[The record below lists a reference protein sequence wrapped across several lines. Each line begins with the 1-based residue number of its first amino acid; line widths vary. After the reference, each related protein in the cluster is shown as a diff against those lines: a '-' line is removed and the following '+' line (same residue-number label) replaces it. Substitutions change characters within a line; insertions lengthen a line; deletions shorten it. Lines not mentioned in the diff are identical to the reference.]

1 MARDYYE
8 VLGVGRNATKDDIKR
23 AFRNLAKQYH
33 PDANKAADAEAKFKE
48 INEAYEILYDDEKR
62 ARYDRFGHAG
72 VTGNA
77 GASGFNGAGFSGFG
91 GFEEIF
97 EEFLNNAGFRT
108 SNNSR
113 NRKGPKQGSDRRV
126 NVTINFEEAVFGTE
140 RDIEFDRFEVCETCA
155 GTGAEAGHNPITCP
169 QCNGTGEYRQVQQGF
184 LGSMVRVTAC
194 PRCGGKGTIVEKPC
208 RVCDGSGRI
217 KKRATLNV
225 KIPAGVHSGIQIQHA
240 GQGDVGDLGAP
251 RGNLLVAVDV
261 KDHEIFVRH
270 DNDILLDLNLNVVQ
284 ATLGSRIRI
293 PTVDGEVDLDVP
305 AGTPHGK
312 IFRLR
317 GRGFP
322 RLRTDGS
329 NSGRGDQLVRVQIE
343 IPTKLTPEQRQLFE
357 KLASTMGA
365 NVASPQGNKGM
376 FSRVMNW
383 LSGE

>member
-8 VLGVGRNATKDDIKR
+8 ILGVARNASKDDIKR

-33 PDANKAADAEAKFKE
+33 PDANKADDAEAKFKE

-77 GASGFNGAGFSGFG
+77 GASGFSGFSGFG

-108 SNNSR
+108 NNTR
-113 NRKGPKQGSDRRV
+113 GGRRGPKQGGDRRV
-126 NVTINFEEAVFGTE
+126 NVTISFEEAVFGTDRE
-140 RDIEFDRFEVCETCA
+140 IEFDRFDTCETCA
-155 GTGAEAGHNPITCP
+155 GSGAEAGSNPVTCP
-169 QCNGTGEYRQVQQGF
+169 QCSGTGEVRQVQQGF

-194 PRCGGKGTIVEKPC
+194 PRCGGKGNIVEKPC
-208 RVCDGSGRI
+208 RVCDGSGRL

-225 KIPAGVHSGIQIQHA
+225 KIPAGVNSGIQIQHT

-251 RGNLLVAVDV
+251 RGNLFVVVNV
-261 KDHEIFVRH
+261 KDHEMFVRH
-270 DNDILLDLNLNVVQ
+270 ENDILLDLNLNVVQ
-284 ATLGSRIRI
+284 AVLGARIRI
-293 PTVDGEVDLDVP
+293 PTVDGEVDLDIP

-329 NSGRGDQLVRVQIE
+329 NSGRGDQLVRVQLE
-343 IPTKLTPEQRQLFE
+343 IPTKLSNEQRQLFE
-357 KLASTMGA
+357 KLAQTMGT
-365 NVASPQGNKGM
+365 NVSPQGNKGM
-376 FSRVMNW
+376 FSRVMDW

>member
-8 VLGVGRNATKDDIKR
+8 ILGVGRNANKDEIKR

-33 PDANKAADAEAKFKE
+33 PDANKANDAEAKFKE
-48 INEAYEILYDDEKR
+48 INEAYEVLYDDDKR

-77 GASGFNGAGFSGFG
+77 AGGGGAGFGGFGG

-108 SNNSR
+108 NSR
-113 NRKGPKQGSDRRV
+113 SRKGPKAGGDRKV
-126 NVTINFEEAVFGTE
+126 NVTVTFEEAVFGAE
-140 RDIEFDRFEVCETCA
+140 RDIEFDRFDTCETCS
-155 GTGAEAGHNPITCP
+155 GTGAEAEHNPITCP
-169 QCNGTGEYRQVQQGF
+169 QCSGTGEIRQVQQGF

-208 RVCDGSGRI
+208 RTCDGSGRL
-217 KKRATLNV
+217 KKRVTLNI

-240 GQGDVGDLGAP
+240 GQGDVGDANAP
-251 RGNLLVAVDV
+251 RGNLFVMIDV

-284 ATLGSRIRI
+284 ATLGARIRI

-305 AGTPHGK
+305 PGTPHGK

-322 RLRTDGS
+322 RLRSDGS

-343 IPTKLTPEQRQLFE
+343 IPTKLSVEQRQLFE
-357 KLASTMGA
+357 KLAQTMGTS
-365 NVASPQGNKGM
+365 VALPNSNKGM
-376 FSRVMNW
+376 FSRARDW